1 MKTALKNIFSF
12 ILLATVL
19 IVVPWWIETDWTI
32 PSKIN
37 LILGITVGGIGL
49 TVMFFTISSFIRI
62 GKGTLAPWTPT
73 KKLVVVGLYRYV
85 RNPMILGV
93 FAVLLGEAT
102 VFSSLQILEWAGVFF
117 LINTTYFILSE
128 EPGLERRFGGDYIE
142 YKKQV
147 GRWIPRLTPYNP
159 EARKTEKK
167 GAVS

>member
-12 ILLATVL
+12 ILPATVL